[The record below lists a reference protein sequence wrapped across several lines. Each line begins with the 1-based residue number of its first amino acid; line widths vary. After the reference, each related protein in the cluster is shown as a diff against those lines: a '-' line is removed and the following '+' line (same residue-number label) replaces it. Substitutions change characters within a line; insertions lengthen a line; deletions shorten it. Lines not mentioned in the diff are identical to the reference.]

1 MLKTAVKWPGILL
14 VAIGAGLW
22 GTDALFRRG
31 LSLEL
36 PASTV
41 VFWEHL
47 ILVVITVPFV
57 VRFWRRGI
65 RLKASEIVALLI
77 IGVGASAVATM
88 LFTEAFSYGDPTTPL
103 LLQKLQPLVAILGAH
118 LLLSERLLPRYAS
131 YFAVAVGGAYLI
143 SFSNPAN
150 VGVGELAPA
159 AYAIGAAV
167 LWGMGTVL
175 GRYLTATIRT
185 SELTA
190 LRFAIGLP
198 ASALIVLF
206 KGEAGVAAGV
216 EIGEFGTLI
225 LLALIPGLAALA
237 IYYQGLARTPASAAT
252 LAELAFPLTAILIGW
267 AVFDEATTAT
277 QWLGIFILAGTMVAM
292 TLAAQKSNE
301 SLGIKAAALTDLVD
315 SERRPGR

>member
-1 MLKTAVKWPGILL
+1 MLKTANKWPGILL

-47 ILVVITVPFV
+47 ILVAVTAPFV

-65 RLKASEIVALLI
+65 RLKASEITALII

-103 LLQKLQPLVAILGAH
+103 LLQKLQPLVAIVGAH
-118 LLLSERLLPRYAS
+118 WLLSERLLPRYAS

-143 SFSNPAN
+143 SFSDPTN
-150 VGVGELAPA
+150 VGVSELTPA
-159 AYAIGAAV
+159 AYAVGAAV

-175 GRYLTATIRT
+175 GRYMTATIRT

-206 KGEAGVAAGV
+206 KGEASVAAGV

-237 IYYQGLARTPASAAT
+237 IYYQGLSRTPASAAT

-267 AVFDEATTAT
+267 AVFDGTPTGT
-277 QWLGIFILAGTMVAM
+277 QWLGIFILAGTIVAM
-292 TLAAQKSNE
+292 TRAARKSNE
-301 SLGIKAAALTDLVD
+301 SLGVKAADPADLIGTDQPN
-315 SERRPGR
+315 S